1 VLKIEIMD
9 QTEKI
14 QNSVKKI
21 EPIQKPE
28 DRKQSYRHT
37 IWVQKLEPVA
47 QGIDIMENVKKK
59 IGEKHPILAKQ
70 LEQPVQGRH
79 SLPCS
84 VMIKRLPST
93 PTQALQSTTSTKKKQ
108 EEETKETAQAE
119 KEEEDKDKE
128 DMRNKSKRKMKLKTK
143 QTRLQRKEIKQKTRA
158 QWIQTKKYPSRKEN
172 MLIWTQK
179 NQATRRIEQR
189 KLKSR

>member
-1 VLKIEIMD
+1 MD

-14 QNSVKKI
+14 QSPVEKI

-28 DRKQSYRHT
+28 DRKQNYRHT

-79 SLPCS
+79 NLPCS

-108 EEETKETAQAE
+108 EEDTKETAQVE

-128 DMRNKSKRKMKLKTK
+128 DNEK
-143 QTRLQRKEIKQKTRA
+143 QIE
-158 QWIQTKKYPSRKEN
+158 KEN
-172 MLIWTQK
+172 EAQDKTD
-179 NQATRRIEQR
+179 NT
-189 KLKSR
+189 S